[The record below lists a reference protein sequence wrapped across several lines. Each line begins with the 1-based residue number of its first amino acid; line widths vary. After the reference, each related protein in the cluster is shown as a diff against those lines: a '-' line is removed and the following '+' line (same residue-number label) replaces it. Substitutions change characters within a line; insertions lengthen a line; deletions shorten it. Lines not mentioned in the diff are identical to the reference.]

1 MGVQGLVSIIIITHN
16 RCELLK
22 KCISSVIESAA
33 NVNKEIIVWDN
44 NSDKE
49 TIEYLEEVEKQFPF
63 LKVIYNKENIGVN
76 AKRKVFDLSKGGYMI
91 GVDDDVIKFPDEWI
105 QKMMNAFR
113 SVDRLGYLSLDVV
126 KDEFTNGAKPPESEY
141 IEINYGNGLTL
152 QFGPVGGWC
161 FMIPRYVCKK
171 VGKLRQCKKIIF
183 FAEDSD
189 YIIRAEMKSFK
200 SAILKDVK
208 CYHAT
213 GEYYN
218 KDYKEVLDKKMQ
230 DWYASDKDFHKFVRK
245 IRYSIY
251 KFFKH

>member
-1 MGVQGLVSIIIITHN
+1 MYVKDFVSIAIITHN
-16 RCELLK
+16 RYELLK
-22 KCISSVIESAA
+22 KCVTSLIESTD
-33 NVNKEIIVWDN
+33 NVNKEIIIWDN
-44 NSDKE
+44 NSDDKTIKYLKE
-49 TIEYLEEVEKQFPF
+49 IERQFPF
-63 LKVIYNKENIGVN
+63 LKVAYHKENIGVN
-76 AKRKVFDLSKGGYMI
+76 AKRKAFDLSKGDYII
-91 GVDDDVIKFPDEWI
+91 GVDDDVIEFPFDWI

-126 KDEFTNGAKPPESEY
+126 KDDFTNGAKPPESEY
-141 IEINYGNGLTL
+141 TEINYIDGLTL
-152 QFGPVGGWC
+152 QFGPIGGWC
-161 FMIPRYVCKK
+161 FMIPRYVYKK
-171 VGKLRQCKKIIF
+171 VGKLRQCKKTIF

-189 YIIRAEMKSFK
+189 YVIRTEMKGFK

-230 DWYASDKDFHKFVRK
+230 DWYTSDKDFHKFVRK